1 MNKFNFD
8 IKRNINERLIQ
19 RAQQAVAQQGDN
31 INTAVATA
39 ATNIDFKKFMFPK
52 LISRINAPSRDIF
65 FTEQSKIYIRVGKD
79 FKVSSYN
86 IDMYGFYINFEYI
99 EAPLDDEFIEAPYS
113 AYFKFDLNVIPTRF
127 RMNKKE
133 SWHDTV
139 CFGPRAYIYDP
150 INNFLNIPYSAG
162 REKINIPGFNTK
174 GFNINTIIATVEN
187 AEKLLEIIN
196 KILDNKKAIIKSSQH
211 MIAYYKKANLNILF
225 DSKRFNPGFEKLL
238 KYIIEKSV

>member
-19 RAQQAVAQQGDN
+19 RAQQTVAQQADN
-31 INTAVATA
+31 INKTVTTA
-39 ATNIDFKKFMFPK
+39 ATDIDFNRSMFPE
-52 LISRINAPSRDIF
+52 LISRINAPSRDIL

-86 IDMYGFYINFEYI
+86 IDIYGFYIKLEYI
-99 EAPLDDEFIEAPYS
+99 PESDS
-113 AYFKFDLNVIPTRF
+113 HKSYFKFDLNVIPTRVYD
-127 RMNKKE
+127 NKKE

-139 CFGPRAYIYDP
+139 CWGNPSYYYDP
-150 INNFLNIPYSAG
+150 INNFLNIPYSG
-162 REKINIPGFNTK
+162 RREEFYRIGPDINI
-174 GFNINTIIATVEN
+174 IRATVGN

-211 MIAYYKKANLNILF
+211 MIAHYKKANPDILF
-225 DSKRFNPGFEKLL
+225 DLKRFNPGFEKLL

>member
-19 RAQQAVAQQGDN
+19 RAQQTVAQQADN
-31 INTAVATA
+31 INTAVTTA
-39 ATNIDFKKFMFPK
+39 ATDIDFNKIMFLE
-52 LISRINAPSRDIF
+52 LIRRINAPSRDILF
-65 FTEQSKIYIRVGKD
+65 IEPSKIYIRVGKD

-86 IDMYGFYINFEYI
+86 IDIYGFYIKLEYI
-99 EAPLDDEFIEAPYS
+99 KVPESDS
-113 AYFKFDLNVIPTRF
+113 HKSYFKFDLNVIPTNVRN
-127 RMNKKE
+127 NKKE

-139 CFGPRAYIYDP
+139 CWGNPSYYYNP
-150 INNFLNIPYSAG
+150 VNNFLNIPYSG
-162 REKINIPGFNTK
+162 SREKFNIAYR
-174 GFNINTIIATVEN
+174 NINTITATVKN

-211 MIAYYKKANLNILF
+211 MIAHYKKANPNILF
-225 DSKRFNPGFEKLL
+225 DLTRFNPGFEKLL

>member
-19 RAQQAVAQQGDN
+19 RAQQTVAQQADN
-31 INTAVATA
+31 NTAVTTA
-39 ATNIDFKKFMFPK
+39 ATNFDFKKFMFPK

-65 FTEQSKIYIRVGKD
+65 FTEQNKIYIRVDKD

-99 EAPLDDEFIEAPYS
+99 EGPQSNEFIEAPLD
-113 AYFKFDLNVIPTRF
+113 AYFKFNLNVIPTRF

-150 INNFLNIPYSAG
+150 INNFLNIPYSG
-162 REKINIPGFNTK
+162 LREKIKIPGFNAER
-174 GFNINTIIATVEN
+174 FNINTITATVEN

-211 MIAYYKKANLNILF
+211 MIVHYKKVNPTILF

>member
-19 RAQQAVAQQGDN
+19 RAQQSVAQQADN
-31 INTAVATA
+31 ISTAVTTA
-39 ATNIDFKKFMFPK
+39 ATDIDFNSSMFPE
-52 LISRINAPSRDIF
+52 LISRINAPSRDILF
-65 FTEQSKIYIRVGKD
+65 ITPSKIYIRVGKD

-86 IDMYGFYINFEYI
+86 IDIYGFYIKFEYI
-99 EAPLDDEFIEAPYS
+99 RVPQSDS
-113 AYFKFDLNVIPTRF
+113 HKSYFKFDLNVIPTNVLN
-127 RMNKKE
+127 NKKE

-139 CFGPRAYIYDP
+139 CLGPRSYNYDP
-150 INNFLNIPYSAG
+150 INNFLNIPYSG
-162 REKINIPGFNTK
+162 RREKFSIEGW
-174 GFNINTIIATVEN
+174 NINTITATVEN

-211 MIAYYKKANLNILF
+211 MIAYYKKANPYILF
-225 DSKRFNPGFEKLL
+225 DSKKFDPGFEKLL

>member
-19 RAQQAVAQQGDN
+19 RAQQSVVQQADN
-31 INTAVATA
+31 INTAVTTA
-39 ATNIDFKKFMFPK
+39 ATNIDFNKIMFPD
-52 LISRINAPSRDIF
+52 LISRIHAPSRDIF
-65 FTEQSKIYIRVGKD
+65 FTMEKLYIRVGKD

-86 IDMYGFYINFEYI
+86 TDLYGFYIKFEYF
-99 EAPLDDEFIEAPYS
+99 ENLSF
-113 AYFKFDLNVIPTRF
+113 FKFDLNVIPTSF
-127 RMNKKE
+127 WNNKKE
-133 SWHDTV
+133 SWRDTI
-139 CFGPRAYIYDP
+139 FNNPSYYYDP
-150 INNFLNIPYSAG
+150 INNFLNIPYSD
-162 REKINIPGFNTK
+162 RRDRPTEFEDT
-174 GFNINTIIATVEN
+174 NTIKATLEN

-211 MIAYYKKANLNILF
+211 MIAYYKKANPNILF

>member
-19 RAQQAVAQQGDN
+19 RAQQSVAQQADN
-31 INTAVATA
+31 INTAVTTA
-39 ATNIDFKKFMFPK
+39 ATNIDFNRSMFPE
-52 LISRINAPSRDIF
+52 LISRINASSRDIF

-86 IDMYGFYINFEYI
+86 IDLYGFYIKFEYR
-99 EAPLDDEFIEAPYS
+99 EAPRDDGHKS
-113 AYFKFDLNVIPTRF
+113 YFKFDLNIIPTGVRD
-127 RMNKKE
+127 NKKE

-139 CFGPRAYIYDP
+139 YWGLPYYNYDP
-150 INNFLNIPYSAG
+150 INNFLNIPYSSR
-162 REKINIPGFNTK
+162 REKFNIVGP
-174 GFNINTIIATVEN
+174 NINTITATVEN

-211 MIAYYKKANLNILF
+211 MIAHYKKTNPNILF